1 MNWIRRKQK
10 ESYRLFI
17 ESVEVESVEVESAKV
32 GSEIVENGK

>member
-17 ESVEVESVEVESAKV
+17 DSVKVGSAKV
-32 GSEIVENGK
+32 ESEIVENGK